1 MHRTIAVLVLAG
13 LVVLAGCAAE
23 DPGSDDPLADDTS
36 TPATDGSVEGTLEIH
51 AINVGQADATLIIA
65 PSGETI
71 LIDTG
76 DWRDDGGT
84 VIDYLEAH
92 DIDRIDHLVATHA
105 HADHI
110 GGHAAI
116 IEHYEEEKDG
126 IGTAWDSGVP
136 HDSQTYENY
145 LDAIEEYDVTLFDAQ
160 EGDEIPVEGIQAEIL
175 NPPAESEQPDDLHYN
190 SLTVHVQHGEVTF
203 LSTGDAEDAAEARMT
218 DEYGDELAADIYH
231 AGHHG
236 SDTSSTEEFL
246 AAVDP
251 DAAIISAA
259 YDSQFGHPHEEVLER
274 FDEHGIDAYWTGIH
288 GTIVFVSDGETV
300 TVETQTD
307 ATTEPLDL
315 RDEPETDA
323 DPADPTEQRG
333 QLSVVGDPATVPA
346 ELAPVPVVA

>member
-1 MHRTIAVLVLAG
+1 MQRRLAVLVLAG

-23 DPGSDDPLADDTS
+23 DPGSDDPLAGETS
-36 TPATDGSVEGTLEIH
+36 TPVPDAPAEGELEIH
-51 AINVGQADATLIIA
+51 AINVGQADATLLVA

-110 GGHAAI
+110 GGHAAV
-116 IEHYEEEKDG
+116 IEYYEEEKDG

-136 HDSQTYENY
+136 HDSQTYERY
-145 LDAIEEYDVTLFDAQ
+145 LDAIDEYDVTLFDAQ
-160 EGDEIPVEGIQAEIL
+160 EGDEIPVEGIDAEIL
-175 NPPAESEQPDDLHYN
+175 NPPADPEDPDDLHDN
-190 SLTVHVQHGEVTF
+190 SLTVHVQHGEIGF
-203 LSTGDAEDAAEARMT
+203 LSTGDAEVAAEAHMA
-218 DEYGDELAADIYH
+218 DEYGEDLAADIYH

-236 SDTSSTEEFL
+236 SSTSSTAEFL
-246 AAVDP
+246 DAVDP
-251 DAAIISAA
+251 DAAIISAS
-259 YDSQFGHPHEEVLER
+259 YDSQYGHPHDEVLER
-274 FDEHGIDAYWTGIH
+274 FDEYGIDAYWTATH

-307 ATTEPLDL
+307 ATTAPLDL

-323 DPADPTEQRG
+323 DPADPTEERG
-333 QLSVVGDPATVPA
+333 QLSASAPAISLTSQVAPAVPA
-346 ELAPVPVVA
+346 

>member
-1 MHRTIAVLVLAG
+1 MQRRLAVLVLAG
-13 LVVLAGCAAE
+13 LVVLAGCAVE
-23 DPGSDDPLADDTS
+23 DPGDDDPLADETS
-36 TPATDGSVEGTLEIH
+36 TPVPDASAEGELEIH
-51 AINVGQADATLIIA
+51 AINVGQADATLVVA

-145 LDAIEEYDVTLFDAQ
+145 LDAIEEHDVTLFDAQ
-160 EGDEIPVEGIQAEIL
+160 EGDEIPVEGIDADIL
-175 NPPAESEQPDDLHYN
+175 NPPADPEQPDDLHYN
-190 SLTVHVQHGEVTF
+190 SLTIHVQHGEVAF
-203 LSTGDAEDAAEARMT
+203 LTTGDAEVDAEARMT
-218 DEYGDELAADIYH
+218 DEYGEDLEAEIYH

-246 AAVDP
+246 AAVEP
-251 DAAIISAA
+251 DAAIISAD
-259 YDSQFGHPHEEVLER
+259 YDSQFGHPHQEVLER
-274 FDEHGIDAYWTGIH
+274 FDEHGIDAYWTATH

-315 RDEPETDA
+315 RNDAETDA
-323 DPADPTEQRG
+323 DPADPTEQR
-333 QLSVVGDPATVPA
+333 SEFSASIPAVSTSNQVAPA
-346 ELAPVPVVA
+346 LPA